1 MTEPL
6 LAHSTTYGRMYARS
20 TSEQPTVPSITT
32 VIAQAPTSLG
42 GWFGHMAANA
52 LANDPRLPGSFGK
65 PAELRAAVRDASQA
79 AERYRDDAAL
89 RGTRVHAYCE
99 QVALRALGRPHTLDA
114 ARLALVE
121 NGEEGF
127 AARFDEWWE
136 LYDVRPIAP
145 ELTVWNQELGY
156 AGTLDLVATIGGRL
170 CLIDYKTKN
179 TDREGF
185 VKGLDDKV
193 VMQLV
198 AGMKAQESLV
208 DPHKGEW
215 EPWKYGE
222 QPLLLGV
229 AVGQT
234 EVRAL
239 RANPEVLKEHW
250 FRFCAL
256 RRAWEAGRNAETAG
270 RALLP
275 IGPPPPRGGNG
286 APGAGAP
293 ETGPA
298 PDAADGAPA
307 DGAPA
312 GSDPGAMPPAGA
324 QEPAIPAAASGH

>member
-1 MTEPL
+1 
-6 LAHSTTYGRMYARS
+6 
-20 TSEQPTVPSITT
+20 
-32 VIAQAPTSLG
+32 
-42 GWFGHMAANA
+42 
-52 LANDPRLPGSFGK
+52 
-65 PAELRAAVRDASQA
+65 
-79 AERYRDDAAL
+79 
-89 RGTRVHAYCE
+89 
-99 QVALRALGRPHTLDA
+99 
-114 ARLALVE
+114 VE
-121 NGEEGF
+121 HGEEGF

-145 ELTVWNQELGY
+145 ELTVWNKELGY

-239 RANPEVLKEHW
+239 RANPDVLREHW

-275 IGPPPPRGGNG
+275 VGPPPRSANG
-286 APGAGAP
+286 AVGANGPAEEGAPAANGANGANVGMGAAPSAAAPSPESAHSAPSGGTSDGTPPGAGR
-293 ETGPA
+293 
-298 PDAADGAPA
+298 DAAV
-307 DGAPA
+307 
-312 GSDPGAMPPAGA
+312 
-324 QEPAIPAAASGH
+324 PAAAPGP

>member
-6 LAHSTTYGRMYARS
+6 LAHSTPYGRMYARS
-20 TSEQPTVPSITT
+20 TSDQPTVPSITT
-32 VIAQAPTSLG
+32 VIAQAPSSLG

-52 LANDPRLPGSFGK
+52 LAADPRLPGSLGK
-65 PAELRAAVRDASQA
+65 PAELKQAVRDAAQA

-89 RGTRVHAYCE
+89 RGTRVHNYCE
-99 QVALRALGRPHTLDA
+99 QVALRALGRPSTLDA

-170 CLIDYKTKN
+170 CLIDYKTKS
-179 TDREGF
+179 TDRDGF

-208 DPHKGEW
+208 DSHQGEW

-275 IGPPPPRGGNG
+275 IGPPPAR
-286 APGAGAP
+286 AAAGAP
-293 ETGPA
+293 AAAPAGPA
-298 PDAADGAPA
+298 PATGADAPGPAAPA
-307 DGAPA
+307 PEAPSSVAA
-312 GSDPGAMPPAGA
+312 G
-324 QEPAIPAAASGH
+324 